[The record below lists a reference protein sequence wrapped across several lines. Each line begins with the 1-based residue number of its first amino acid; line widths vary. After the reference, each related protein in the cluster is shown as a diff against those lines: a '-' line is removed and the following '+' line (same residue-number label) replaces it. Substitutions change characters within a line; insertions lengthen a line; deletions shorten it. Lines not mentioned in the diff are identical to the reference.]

1 MRAPKRLTA
10 LLPSLGA
17 AALLAFSLDIVAG
30 QAPDSRRRAVYAKAL
45 TGGNYMHNY
54 YLPPV
59 ASTPWRPSF
68 SPDGEWIAFSMSG
81 SIWKIRTTGGDAHE
95 LTADATYDSSPA
107 WSPDGRWIAYT
118 ADDSYENVNLRLLN
132 VATGESAALTSGAF
146 LNLDPVWSSDSDS
159 VLFVSTEPDG
169 WYHLF
174 SLPLENGAPG
184 EPVRLT
190 ADNAYPNN
198 RLYFGSQDLHIEPT
212 LSPDGQ
218 EMILVSNRGIPLGS
232 GALWRAPV
240 APDAMSKA
248 TRILREETLYRTR
261 PQWSP
266 DGSRIVYSSH
276 RGSQFSNLYVLPV
289 QGGEPYQLT
298 FGEWDHF
305 EPRWSPDGEWI
316 AYVSNERGLS
326 RLRLLKAFGGE
337 DKPVAIRRRVYRR
350 PTGTLRVAVT
360 DAETGRITEAR
371 IQLRA
376 SDGKAYA
383 PPDAYHR
390 VASRALHQDFFHT
403 DGEFSLQLPVGE
415 ASIHAMKGFER
426 YPETTTAAIE
436 PGAVTTVRLELER
449 FTDMGALGWYSGSD
463 HVHMNYGGNLHNT
476 PENLLAMAAA
486 EDLDLVGEKIA
497 NKDNRIFDHQYYAG
511 PYDKA
516 RSTAERILSWG
527 QEYRPPFYGH
537 INLINLTKHLISP
550 FTTGYEGTA
559 IESLYPSNTDIFR
572 MASEQGAIGGYV
584 HPFSRDPASAGYGGA
599 RGFPVDLAL
608 GTVTYLEVMTSA
620 RQAENTARVWHR
632 ALNCGFRVTASGGE
646 DSITGLHRTPVIG
659 AARMY
664 AYLGDRLTWGRWVDA
679 VRKGRTF
686 VTNGPLVQLAIDGEI
701 AGGEIR
707 LPSEGGSVA
716 VQARMESAF
725 PVERLE
731 LIRNGEAIDEIPLR
745 DDGRTGAILKR
756 VEVDRSGWY
765 TLRATTSRPVPP
777 VDDTRLYAETGPV
790 YVYRGEEPIRSK
802 EDAEYFV
809 QWIDDIARQAREHP
823 GWRSDREREHVLG
836 QFGEA
841 REIFERRAREASP

>member
-1 MRAPKRLTA
+1 
-10 LLPSLGA
+10 
-17 AALLAFSLDIVAG
+17 
-30 QAPDSRRRAVYAKAL
+30 
-45 TGGNYMHNY
+45 
-54 YLPPV
+54 
-59 ASTPWRPSF
+59 
-68 SPDGEWIAFSMSG
+68 
-81 SIWKIRTTGGDAHE
+81 
-95 LTADATYDSSPA
+95 
-107 WSPDGRWIAYT
+107 
-118 ADDSYENVNLRLLN
+118 
-132 VATGESAALTSGAF
+132 
-146 LNLDPVWSSDSDS
+146 
-159 VLFVSTEPDG
+159 
-169 WYHLF
+169 
-174 SLPLENGAPG
+174 
-184 EPVRLT
+184 
-190 ADNAYPNN
+190 
-198 RLYFGSQDLHIEPT
+198 
-212 LSPDGQ
+212 
-218 EMILVSNRGIPLGS
+218 
-232 GALWRAPV
+232 
-240 APDAMSKA
+240 
-248 TRILREETLYRTR
+248 
-261 PQWSP
+261 
-266 DGSRIVYSSH
+266 
-276 RGSQFSNLYVLPV
+276 
-289 QGGEPYQLT
+289 
-298 FGEWDHF
+298 
-305 EPRWSPDGEWI
+305 
-316 AYVSNERGLS
+316 
-326 RLRLLKAFGGE
+326 
-337 DKPVAIRRRVYRR
+337 
-350 PTGTLRVAVT
+350 
-360 DAETGRITEAR
+360 
-371 IQLRA
+371 
-376 SDGKAYA
+376 
-383 PPDAYHR
+383 
-390 VASRALHQDFFHT
+390 
-403 DGEFSLQLPVGE
+403 
-415 ASIHAMKGFER
+415 
-426 YPETTTAAIE
+426 
-436 PGAVTTVRLELER
+436 
-449 FTDMGALGWYSGSD
+449 
-463 HVHMNYGGNLHNT
+463 
-476 PENLLAMAAA
+476 
-486 EDLDLVGEKIA
+486 
-497 NKDNRIFDHQYYAG
+497 
-511 PYDKA
+511 
-516 RSTAERILSWG
+516 
-527 QEYRPPFYGH
+527 
-537 INLINLTKHLISP
+537 
-550 FTTGYEGTA
+550 
-559 IESLYPSNTDIFR
+559 